1 MGWAASWY
9 GGRVCSIFFGT
20 FYRGIGGLLFRKSQI
35 LCLSD
40 FMLSCSVSRPFPS
53 PFRASKLPDSVN
65 RCQVID
71 QIGVSRCA
79 LHLNQFAVIYP
90 HVALLHSNVSK
101 CVVIFDTCA
110 YFSFL
115 NIICCTLLHCIN
127 LFQMICTM
135 LLHICFTSSY
145 CNQFAYTCC
154 PSGAVLSFQ

>member
-1 MGWAASWY
+1 
-9 GGRVCSIFFGT
+9 
-20 FYRGIGGLLFRKSQI
+20 LLFRKSQI

-40 FMLSCSVSRPFPS
+40 FMLSCSISRPFPS
-53 PFRASKLPDSVN
+53 PFQASKLPDSVN

-71 QIGVSRCA
+71 RIGVLRCA

-90 HVALLHSNVSK
+90 HVALLRSNVSK

-127 LFQMICTM
+127 TFHSPTDSPGIWGNPQEFPEFRGNATGIPLESGGFLGIPGEFDGFRAEFTFFW
-135 LLHICFTSSY
+135 HI
-145 CNQFAYTCC
+145 
-154 PSGAVLSFQ
+154 